1 MNNSKQPEIVVIGGG
16 TGLSI
21 LLKGIKTVF
30 ENISAIIGVSDDGGS
45 SGELRKEFGILPP
58 GDFRNCLIALSN
70 SENNLIELLNYRFK
84 SQSKLNNHNLGN
96 LILFALDNIT
106 HDFEESITV
115 LGELLNIKGKIVPAA
130 LTPIDLTAKL
140 ETGTI
145 IQGETNIRA
154 LGEAVKE
161 IKISP
166 VNIKANPNA
175 IKIIEKADLILVG
188 PGSLY
193 SSIIPNLLIK
203 EIKNAILNSK
213 AQKYL
218 ICNVATENGET
229 NNYDSNDHIQSIQ
242 NHLNKN
248 IFDSIIVNNNI
259 ENFYSENNVKPV
271 IPQSNY
277 PNTKIIY
284 GDVVNENNRIRHDS
298 NKLADL
304 IKNSFK
310 I

>member
-1 MNNSKQPEIVVIGGG
+1 LNNSKQPEIVVIGGG

-166 VNIKANPNA
+166 LNIKANPNA

>member
-166 VNIKANPNA
+166 LNIKANPNA

-203 EIKNAILNSK
+203 EIKNAILKSK

-298 NKLADL
+298 NKLANL

>member
-21 LLKGIKTVF
+21 LLNGIKTVF

-45 SGELRKEFGILPP
+45 SGSLRKEFGILPP

-96 LILFALDNIT
+96 LILFALENIT
-106 HDFEESITV
+106 HDFEESISV
-115 LGELLNIKGKIVPAA
+115 LGDLLNIKGKIVPAA
-130 LTPIDLTAKL
+130 LTPIDLTATL

-145 IQGETNIRA
+145 IQGETNIRSF
-154 LGEAVKE
+154 GEAVKS

-203 EIKNAILNSK
+203 GIKNAILNSK

-259 ENFYSENNVKPV
+259 KKFYSENNVKPV
-271 IPQSNY
+271 IPQTNY

>member
-166 VNIKANPNA
+166 LNIKANPNA

>member
-106 HDFEESITV
+106 HDFEESISV
-115 LGELLNIKGKIVPAA
+115 LGKLLNIKGKIVPAA

-166 VNIKANPNA
+166 LNIKANPNA